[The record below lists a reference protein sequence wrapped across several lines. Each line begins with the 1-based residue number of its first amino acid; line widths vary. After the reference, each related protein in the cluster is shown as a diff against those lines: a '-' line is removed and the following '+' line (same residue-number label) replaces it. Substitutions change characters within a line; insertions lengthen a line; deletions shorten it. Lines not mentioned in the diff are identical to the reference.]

1 MNRPIRTY
9 AVYSQPQ
16 PIARTRVVT
25 PLLVVFAALVAWA
38 AWIYLPILLPH

>member
-16 PIARTRVVT
+16 PLARMRIVT
-25 PLLVVFAALVAWA
+25 PLLVVLAALAAWA
-38 AWIYLPILLPH
+38 AWMYLPMFLHH

>member
-16 PIARTRVVT
+16 PLARMRIVT
-25 PLLVVFAALVAWA
+25 PLLVVLAALAAWA
-38 AWIYLPILLPH
+38 AWIYVPIILPH